1 MIVGLFHDVGK
12 LTDGFGVPYY
22 SENILKSGKRS
33 DAKPWVTNSKES
45 LGLGVGAKSLLMV
58 SNFVGLYAEEA
69 QAKLSSELTVLGG
82 MRISKPLKR
91 RSRVRRFGVRF
102 RVVFAAFVSCIR
114 N

>member
-1 MIVGLFHDVGK
+1 VIVGLFHDVGK

-69 QAKLSSELTVLGG
+69 PAKLSSELTVLGRMLIRKLIKG
-82 MRISKPLKR
+82 
-91 RSRVRRFGVRF
+91 VVAFGVLGKVRG
-102 RVVFAAFVSCIR
+102 CL
-114 N
+114 

>member
-1 MIVGLFHDVGK
+1 M
-12 LTDGFGVPYY
+12 PYY

-69 QAKLSSELTVLGG
+69 QANLSSEMIVLGE
-82 MRISKPLKR
+82 MLISE
-91 RSRVRRFGVRF
+91 
-102 RVVFAAFVSCIR
+102 FVTEA
-114 N
+114 

>member
-69 QAKLSSELTVLGG
+69 PAKLSSEMIVLGG
-82 MRISKPLKR
+82 VLISESIKE
-91 RSRVRRFGVRF
+91 
-102 RVVFAAFVSCIR
+102 A
-114 N
+114 